1 MPKIEEV
8 QKRSGV
14 NLDADYKTMNAKQ
27 IAAYIVLKDFA
38 SLKVYVASKNPALL
52 LSSL

>member
-1 MPKIEEV
+1 MAAL
-8 QKRSGV
+8 SSV
-14 NLDADYKTMNAKQ
+14 N
-27 IAAYIVLKDFA
+27 IAPVIGKKFPIFVLKDFA